1 MSATPPPIPNPPV
14 RPGARRSPDDEAMS
28 IIHRAA
34 ALIKKQDG
42 ICTTPGARYMI
53 RFQDNII
60 ACTVRLPSD
69 LGMTVG
75 ELLDRYPYLGKFLEN
90 DVHDMMA
97 NAVEKVIAEI
107 RSKVMVEETKTFWRD
122 NPGAKVL
129 PDHLLPAHMRKTA
142 DVAAT

>member
-1 MSATPPPIPNPPV
+1 M
-14 RPGARRSPDDEAMS
+14 ARSEDDEAMS

-34 ALIKKQDG
+34 ALIKKRDG

-60 ACTVRLPSD
+60 ACTVRLPND

-97 NAVEKVIAEI
+97 NAAEKVIKEI
-107 RSKVMVEETKTFWRD
+107 RSKVLVEETRRFWKE
-122 NPGAKVL
+122 NPKAERL
-129 PDHLLPAHMRKTA
+129 PDHLLVGEPA
-142 DVAAT
+142 